1 MLHVGVVCG
10 VGGGCVGISHVWA
23 GSCSA
28 WAHNE
33 NVTTSASINTSQYNN
48 KLDSKKPARDT
59 DYSSSILLFLHDAR
73 QISQVYYSS
82 SYKGGWY
89 QSPDIWRQGRMLSRV
104 ISWASPWLI
113 KGLWGFNLI
122 NLRLGYKTLTSSLN
136 IRQSNPFSVLKDI
149 YPSNF
154 SHDSHNFTQTKL
166 RTWIVHIFS
175 CSRPISLKYS

>member
-1 MLHVGVVCG
+1 MICSKCSIAPLHHVCVVCG

-89 QSPDIWRQGRMLSRV
+89 QSPDIWTGWEAGKDVKSCNFLS
-104 ISWASPWLI
+104 
-113 KGLWGFNLI
+113 
-122 NLRLGYKTLTSSLN
+122 
-136 IRQSNPFSVLKDI
+136 
-149 YPSNF
+149 
-154 SHDSHNFTQTKL
+154 
-166 RTWIVHIFS
+166 
-175 CSRPISLKYS
+175 ISLADQRAVGFQFNQFEIRLQNTHIKSKYQTVKSLFCLEGYLPLQFLAWFS